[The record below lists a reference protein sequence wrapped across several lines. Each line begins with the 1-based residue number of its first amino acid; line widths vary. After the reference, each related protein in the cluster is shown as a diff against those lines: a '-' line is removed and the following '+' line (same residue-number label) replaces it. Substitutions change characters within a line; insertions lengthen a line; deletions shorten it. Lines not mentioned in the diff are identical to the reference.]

1 MATKFKINNLHFNIL
16 NLFFLGIFIRFGLAY
31 FFSGNVSFLFGIAS
45 NDAIGFSRYAKNI
58 SSNFSLL
65 TIIESLDYNL
75 YPVLLSFV
83 YKILYPSNFI
93 GNCFTVLLW
102 CHSFFII
109 NKILTYFKISKI
121 SIFISLLYFCLS
133 PTICIFSS
141 VTLRDFI
148 IFYFILNLIFFILR
162 FINKKKLLDIFMC
175 IISISLIYY
184 LHKQF
189 LLLFLFFS
197 LSLYIFVK
205 IFLILNKGFNINK
218 FFILSFFLFIFCIVN
233 LIDIGNTFS
242 SLNGFQSGA
251 LVEQTIGR
259 ANYLQSTYLI
269 DDIFTFI
276 FYIIRNFTLYL
287 LEPTFY
293 NINNILLV
301 DLVIIFEKLFKI
313 FVMFLFIIY
322 FIYRKSQI
330 NNQKILIFTFLIIA
344 DLSFSLGTF
353 NWGTAFR
360 HQVITFGLLTFLIA
374 FVLDEMV
381 IKNE

>member
-1 MATKFKINNLHFNIL
+1 MATEFKIKYSNINIL
-16 NLFFLGIFIRFGLAY
+16 NLLFLGILIRLVLAY
-31 FFSGNVSFLFGIAS
+31 LFSSDRTFLYGIGS
-45 NDAIGFSRYAKNI
+45 NDAIGFSEYAKNI
-58 SSNFSLL
+58 TSNFTLL
-65 TIIESLDYNL
+65 TIKTYLEYNL
-75 YPVLLSFV
+75 YPVILSFV

-93 GNCFTVLLW
+93 GNCFTVAIW

-109 NKILTYFKISKI
+109 NKILKYFEISKI
-121 SIFISLLYFCLS
+121 SIYLSLLYFCLS

-233 LIDIGNTFS
+233 LIDISNTFS

-269 DDIFTFI
+269 YDIFTFI

-301 DLVIIFEKLFKI
+301 DLIIIFEKLFKI